1 MSENSKEQA
10 IPYSY
15 LVDNIKMLLIFLVV
29 FNHIIA
35 FQLVKVDQT
44 VRFIWYGITIFHMPA
59 FVFMSGYLS
68 KKPQDVLKH
77 VKNLLIPY
85 ILGYTLT
92 WATQMWLGNR
102 MDFELLRP
110 SGTVMWY
117 VLALFAYRLT
127 IEAFGKIRFIVPLS
141 MIFALW
147 AGTRMEFSTF
157 LSTSRIVVFF
167 PFFVAGYLWKNEY
180 TKAIRKFK
188 GKIVLAL
195 FAIILLFV
203 ATNYMIGNDIPV
215 DLFRGNHS
223 YLASGMGNVE
233 GMVVRGL
240 MYLISFTIIFAL
252 LSLMPDR
259 RHPFAFIGRN
269 TMGIYFFHYPLLI
282 LMNGLQILKMPQ
294 LLNGWA
300 LAGVSLLFVL
310 ILGSL
315 PVSWLYNTV
324 LGLLTFLVFKQ
335 EKPVEDEGLE
345 DEDYEDDAE
354 DRFEILTQRRMAIE
368 ELAAMLDDEKDDDY
382 EIEDKPEEIHS
393 SETLDNWNEAEEV
406 DVSES
411 LDNWN
416 EAEEPDAS
424 EALDDWEEIEE
435 LENLDISKTIDE
447 ILSDDDFEIT
457 EDDEKEGQS

>member
-1 MSENSKEQA
+1 
-10 IPYSY
+10 
-15 LVDNIKMLLIFLVV
+15 
-29 FNHIIA
+29 
-35 FQLVKVDQT
+35 
-44 VRFIWYGITIFHMPA
+44 
-59 FVFMSGYLS
+59 
-68 KKPQDVLKH
+68 
-77 VKNLLIPY
+77 
-85 ILGYTLT
+85 
-92 WATQMWLGNR
+92 
-102 MDFELLRP
+102 
-110 SGTVMWY
+110 
-117 VLALFAYRLT
+117 
-127 IEAFGKIRFIVPLS
+127 
-141 MIFALW
+141 
-147 AGTRMEFSTF
+147 
-157 LSTSRIVVFF
+157 
-167 PFFVAGYLWKNEY
+167 
-180 TKAIRKFK
+180 
-188 GKIVLAL
+188 
-195 FAIILLFV
+195 
-203 ATNYMIGNDIPV
+203 
-215 DLFRGNHS
+215 
-223 YLASGMGNVE
+223 
-233 GMVVRGL
+233 
-240 MYLISFTIIFAL
+240 
-252 LSLMPDR
+252 MPDR

-324 LGLLTFLVFKQ
+324 LGLLTFLIFKQ

-416 EAEEPDAS
+416 EEEEPDAS